1 MSKDK
6 NNMEETVDTDD
17 IQEVND
23 QNATIEDQA
32 DTVNDQENTVEDQVE
47 QTEQE
52 KNKEEE
58 VSEDPLEK
66 TQKELAELKDKYLRN
81 VAEFDNYRKRT
92 IKEKQDI
99 IKLAAKDTIV
109 ALLPA
114 MDDFDRVAKHASEA
128 DEKIPDGVTLIINK
142 LLKSFEQLGV
152 KKMDSDGQDFD
163 PELHEALTKIPAP
176 SKKMRGKVI
185 ETIESGYYLNDK
197 IIRYA
202 KVVVG
207 E

>member
-1 MSKDK
+1 
-6 NNMEETVDTDD
+6 MEETVDTDD

-23 QNATIEDQA
+23 KNATIEDQA
-32 DTVNDQENTVEDQVE
+32 DTVNDQENIVEDQVE

-52 KNKEEE
+52 KKEEKE

-66 TQKELAELKDKYLRN
+66 SQKELVELKDKYLRN

-128 DEKIPDGVTLIINK
+128 DEKIPDGVALIINK

>member
-1 MSKDK
+1 MAKDK
-6 NNMEETVDTDD
+6 NNTEPTMETEET
-17 IQEVND
+17 
-23 QNATIEDQA
+23 IEMK
-32 DTVNDQENTVEDQVE
+32 
-47 QTEQE
+47 EQE
-52 KNKEEE
+52 QLQDEQVDATDEASNEPINETEEE
-58 VSEDPLEK
+58 VTEEVTEDPLLK
-66 TQKELAELKDKYLRN
+66 TQKELAELRDKYLRN

-109 ALLPA
+109 ALIPA
-114 MDDFDRVAKHASEA
+114 MDDFDRVAKHATEA
-128 DEKIPDGVTLIINK
+128 DEVIPDGVQLIIDK
-142 LLKSFEQLGV
+142 LLKSFELLGV
-152 KKMDSDGQDFD
+152 KKMESDGQDFD

-176 SKKMRGKVI
+176 SKKMKGKVI